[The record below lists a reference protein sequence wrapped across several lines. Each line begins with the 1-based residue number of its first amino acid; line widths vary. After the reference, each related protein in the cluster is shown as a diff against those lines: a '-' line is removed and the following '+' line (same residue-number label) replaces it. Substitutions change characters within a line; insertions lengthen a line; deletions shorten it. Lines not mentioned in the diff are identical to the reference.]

1 VDHSA
6 VGHLDVAADR
16 HVGLA
21 WAVHRASDL
30 VEDHLAAEL
39 GPALVDHLDPAQD
52 ELAVAAALQ
61 EWVADD
67 WTRAS

>member
-1 VDHSA
+1 VDRLA

-21 WAVHRASDL
+21 WAVHRAFDL
-30 VEDHLAAEL
+30 AEAHLAAEL
-39 GPALVDHLDPAQD
+39 GLAPVDHLDPAQG